1 MNMTNIQA
9 SLLVHQ
15 MDKLEQF
22 WKKREEIAKEYRKA
36 LSKIAGLNLMTDLP
50 KIKHARYIFPILVP
64 AVRRDAIMHGLQSMG
79 IGVAVNFR
87 PIHLMS
93 YYKKK
98 YGYRVGMFPNA
109 EEIGTRTI
117 TIPLY
122 PKLQSKEVQQI
133 IRAIKKLI

>member
-1 MNMTNIQA
+1 
-9 SLLVHQ
+9 
-15 MDKLEQF
+15 
-22 WKKREEIAKEYRKA
+22 
-36 LSKIAGLNLMTDLP
+36 
-50 KIKHARYIFPILVP
+50 
-64 AVRRDAIMHGLQSMG
+64 MHGLQSMG